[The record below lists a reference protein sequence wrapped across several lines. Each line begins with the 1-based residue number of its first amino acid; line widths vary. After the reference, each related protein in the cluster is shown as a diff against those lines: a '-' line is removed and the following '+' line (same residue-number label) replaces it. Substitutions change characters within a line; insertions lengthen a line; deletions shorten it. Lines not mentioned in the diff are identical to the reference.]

1 MSNATKVV
9 CLLVI
14 LILTA
19 VRWGLWFASAHEKP
33 GCIERQPHEVTLR
46 LLEPASVLTQRL
58 LLEAQI
64 VAVHSVGCRRL
75 EAQRVRLVWYDMQV
89 SLPADTK
96 LRAVVEL
103 KFPSAL
109 GNPGGFNFARWLR
122 GKGFVASGYV
132 KQLSGPMVAVNP
144 STTLHIDARRY
155 VHADLL
161 NAMLL
166 GRRGQVR
173 QESWDLFRATG
184 TVHLMV
190 ISGLHVGVFFG
201 FVFLLVHG
209 VLRLFPLRRAGW
221 IPRQAALLVGLLSLV
236 LLVVQVGANPPVVRA
251 AMMTGGVALLLLLL
265 WRTLSWHLYAGV
277 MLVAVG
283 LSPEVTFQQGFW
295 LSYAAVGSLLYVF
308 ASRRPLFSAVT
319 GLLCCQIVL
328 LLMLTPWLGVVLGEV
343 PFVSPAANMLVVPLV
358 TIVTIPTGMLGL
370 LLDAL
375 PGLSWL
381 SSLCLYV
388 ADLSVALVLNVL
400 QRFPSAGLSMG
411 YFDWGTAVMALIAGA
426 VILSPVP
433 VKVRLLAVFGWLPV
447 MLQQPAQVAAD
458 HFRIQVVDVG
468 QGSAAI
474 IDTRNHRL
482 LVDTGASFRSGFN
495 MLQAAVVPVL
505 RRSGP
510 NRIDRVL
517 ISHKDNDHAGGLSQL
532 QKLYPRADDLGATRR
547 CRSGDGWVWDG
558 VVFRLL
564 ADEQAGTKNDAS
576 CTLVV
581 TNGARTAYFS
591 GDISSR
597 VERSLLHQLP
607 RDIDWLLAPHHGSA
621 TSSAPGFVSWLKPS
635 VVVFSAG
642 RNNRYGHP
650 RPRVVKR
657 YQRRGAAVFN
667 TAERGA
673 ISWSSEQPDK
683 VDAFW

>member
-1 MSNATKVV
+1 
-9 CLLVI
+9 
-14 LILTA
+14 
-19 VRWGLWFASAHEKP
+19 
-33 GCIERQPHEVTLR
+33 
-46 LLEPASVLTQRL
+46 
-58 LLEAQI
+58 
-64 VAVHSVGCRRL
+64 
-75 EAQRVRLVWYDMQV
+75 
-89 SLPADTK
+89 
-96 LRAVVEL
+96 
-103 KFPSAL
+103 
-109 GNPGGFNFARWLR
+109 
-122 GKGFVASGYV
+122 
-132 KQLSGPMVAVNP
+132 
-144 STTLHIDARRY
+144 
-155 VHADLL
+155 
-161 NAMLL
+161 
-166 GRRGQVR
+166 
-173 QESWDLFRATG
+173 
-184 TVHLMV
+184 
-190 ISGLHVGVFFG
+190 
-201 FVFLLVHG
+201 
-209 VLRLFPLRRAGW
+209 
-221 IPRQAALLVGLLSLV
+221 
-236 LLVVQVGANPPVVRA
+236 
-251 AMMTGGVALLLLLL
+251 
-265 WRTLSWHLYAGV
+265 
-277 MLVAVG
+277 
-283 LSPEVTFQQGFW
+283 
-295 LSYAAVGSLLYVF
+295 
-308 ASRRPLFSAVT
+308 
-319 GLLCCQIVL
+319 
-328 LLMLTPWLGVVLGEV
+328 MLTPWLGVVLGEV

-358 TIVTIPTGMLGL
+358 TIVTIPAGMLGL

-381 SSLCLYV
+381 SSLCLHV

-411 YFDWGTAVMALIAGA
+411 YFDWVTAVMALIAGA

-447 MLQQPAQVAAD
+447 ILQQPAQVAVD

-517 ISHKDNDHAGGLSQL
+517 ISHKDNDHAGGLPQL
-532 QKLYPRADDLGATRR
+532 QKLYPQADDLGATRR
-547 CRSGDGWVWDG
+547 CRSGDRWVWDG

-564 ADEQAGTKNDAS
+564 ADERAGTKNDAS

-597 VERSLLHQLP
+597 VERNLLNQLP

-657 YQRRGAAVFN
+657 YKRRGAAVFN
-667 TAERGA
+667 TAEQGA
-673 ISWSSEQPDK
+673 ISWTSEQPDK
-683 VDAFW
+683 VDTYW